1 MQRANIAIG
10 HCSPRGSVA
19 GGKCDARKE
28 RKKREE
34 RRKGQAGWLEG
45 RKGGSRKKGRVGM
58 IEKRMDGSKTRKRA
72 FREERRLSGRRL
84 FTRRADQRGSGWTVV
99 AIAAVS

>member
-34 RRKGQAGWLEG
+34 RMKGQAGWKEG
-45 RKGGSRKKGRVGM
+45 REEAERKVEQEWLRKGWM
-58 IEKRMDGSKTRKRA
+58 
-72 FREERRLSGRRL
+72 FFERNGELSGRRL

>member
-1 MQRANIAIG
+1 MRCEEG
-10 HCSPRGSVA
+10 GEEKRG
-19 GGKCDARKE
+19 KKE
-28 RKKREE
+28 R
-34 RRKGQAGWLEG
+34 AGWLEG

>member
-1 MQRANIAIG
+1 
-10 HCSPRGSVA
+10 
-19 GGKCDARKE
+19 
-28 RKKREE
+28 
-34 RRKGQAGWLEG
+34 
-45 RKGGSRKKGRVGM
+45 M